1 MRVGDFYHKKG
12 SLASSANRLTG
23 MVDQYPLYSRAD
35 EALWLAG
42 DSYGRMGPR
51 FRPQAIDSYQKLVK
65 DYPLSEYTDQAKQK
79 LKSMEA
85 DIPESNASAM
95 ARMKYEKDNRTRLGV
110 VRQATGFIRRGPDT
124 STSAKAGSPQMNPPR
139 QNVPASVP
147 VPGTT
152 TTGFQ
157 GDVTAT
163 PVTGPSALDTQPDAR
178 SAPPAATGSKD
189 GKAKGKK

>member
-23 MVDQYPLYSRAD
+23 MVDQYPLYSRSD

-51 FRPQAIDSYQKLVK
+51 FRAQTIDSYQKLVK

-85 DIPESNASAM
+85 EIPESSATAM
-95 ARMKYEKDNRTRLGV
+95 ARMKYEKENRTRMGLT
-110 VRQATGFIRRGPDT
+110 RQATGFMRRGPDT
-124 STSAKAGSPQMNPPR
+124 TTAAKAGTPQMNPPR
-139 QNVPASVP
+139 QTIPASVP

-152 TTGFQ
+152 AGFQ

-178 SAPPAATGSKD
+178 SAPQPANSKD
-189 GKAKGKK
+189 GKGKGK